1 MAGAWPRPQT
11 RLAGW
16 VLTQDLHG
24 PWTRGQWVPLCR
36 EGQGWGLG
44 SPCPSG
50 SGGRALSSP
59 GQAGRRGVVAWTG
72 RGRVPEGRADA
83 VSAARSMN
91 RGSGNR
97 ARPPAPPTTA
107 TDWPPWDVPEPLG
120 PPDQPPAPTGSRGA
134 AVCTPRATRR
144 APPLGVLGT
153 WRGTWPPRGRRPVRP
168 TLSPEGRGRLGI
180 NNNI

>member
-1 MAGAWPRPQT
+1 MGPGRGVSGSPSAGRVRGGDWGAPARAALGGGPCHPQGRLGGEGWWPGQEGAW
-11 RLAGW
+11 AG
-16 VLTQDLHG
+16 
-24 PWTRGQWVPLCR
+24 
-36 EGQGWGLG
+36 EG
-44 SPCPSG
+44 
-50 SGGRALSSP
+50 
-59 GQAGRRGVVAWTG
+59 T
-72 RGRVPEGRADA
+72 ADA